1 VERDIR
7 DEQLTTI
14 HIYYYMPDYNSLLQ
28 EFKYAVE
35 RDIRDEQ
42 LTTIHIYYYMPD
54 YNSLLQEFSWQTIDY
69 DPEFPRTHRFLD
81 HWKSNVEARIQAIY
95 LMHANYWGQ
104 MRKINF
110 THRFEQ

>member
-1 VERDIR
+1 
-7 DEQLTTI
+7 
-14 HIYYYMPDYNSLLQ
+14 M
-28 EFKYAVE
+28 E

-54 YNSLLQEFSWQTIDY
+54 YNSLLQEFSWQIIDY